1 MAALLRGESLRRR
14 SPPYNHYLNLL
25 IEKLIYG
32 GDGLARLPAESGAD
46 TPVRGSQSKGKAVFV
61 PFTLEGESV
70 AATLTEQKPG
80 FARAQ
85 LDEVLTPSRNRI
97 APHCP
102 YFQRC
107 GGCHYQHTSYEH
119 QLAIKRGI
127 LKETLR
133 RQGKVELTNDV
144 IVHPSEPW
152 HYRNRTRFQ
161 VRTAPEF
168 LAGYFRF
175 SSHEVL
181 AVEDCPIS
189 SPLINRALKALWQLG
204 RAAQA
209 PGELREIEFF
219 ANADDTRLLA
229 ELWFTAETP
238 AERRIALGKKFTNRL
253 RDDVPDLTS
262 AYVFAQAP
270 IRGSRVPA
278 EPAPD
283 WALGGGQFRYLV
295 GASELRVS
303 GGSFFQVNRF
313 MLGKLVELVTAGVQR
328 FERKDLALD
337 LYAGVGLF
345 TAALAPSF
353 RHIVSVESSQCSA
366 ADLKY
371 NCPANGK
378 IVRAM
383 VEEYLTGQVSQPAG
397 QPGANERNRGVR
409 RQQQGRKRQGAQL
422 QEGQFRQDKL
432 RQGRTQTAKA
442 HPPLIASPAVDF
454 VLVDPPRAGL
464 GDRVAQ
470 ALAES
475 SAPRITYVSCDPATL
490 ARDLMH
496 LTAGGYHVEQVH
508 LVDLF
513 PQTFHLESVVHL
525 VR

>member
-1 MAALLRGESLRRR
+1 
-14 SPPYNHYLNLL
+14 LNLT

-32 GDGLARLPAESGAD
+32 GDGLARLPAECGAD

-61 PFTLEGESV
+61 PFTLEGETI

-85 LDEVLTPSRNRI
+85 LDEVLSPSPNRI
-97 APHCP
+97 APLCP

-119 QLAIKRGI
+119 QLATKSSI
-127 LKETLR
+127 LRETLR
-133 RQGKVELTNDV
+133 RQGKVELVNDIV
-144 IVHPSEPW
+144 VHPSEPW

-161 VRTAPEF
+161 VRTSPEF

-175 SSHEVL
+175 ASHEVL

-189 SPLINRALKALWQLG
+189 SLLINRALKALWRLG
-204 RAAQA
+204 RSAEVPA
-209 PGELREIEFF
+209 ELREIEFF

-238 AERRIALGKKFTNRL
+238 AEKRIALGEKFTNRL
-253 RDDVPDLTS
+253 RDELPDLIS
-262 AYVFAQAP
+262 AYVFAQMP
-270 IRGSRVPA
+270 TRGPQALA
-278 EPAPD
+278 ESAPD
-283 WALGGGQFRYLV
+283 WALGGGQFRYLS
-295 GASELRVS
+295 GATEFRVS

-313 MLGKLVELVTAGVQR
+313 MLGKLVELVTAGVQKL
-328 FERKDLALD
+328 EKKDLALD

-345 TAALAPSF
+345 TTALAPFF
-353 RHIVSVESSQCSA
+353 RHIVSVESSQSSS

-378 IVRAM
+378 IVRAT
-383 VEEYLTGQVSQPAG
+383 VEEYLAG
-397 QPGANERNRGVR
+397 QPVQAAEQRSTGAKNKGER
-409 RQQQGRKRQGAQL
+409 RKLKKGL
-422 QEGQFRQDKL
+422 QEGQIRHDTVW
-432 RQGRTQTAKA
+432 QGGMQAANPRAF
-442 HPPLIASPAVDF
+442 PSPLQAADLV
-454 VLVDPPRAGL
+454 VVDPPRAGL

-470 ALAES
+470 ALAKS
-475 SAPRITYVSCDPATL
+475 RASRITYVSCDPATL
-490 ARDLMH
+490 ARDLVH
-496 LTAGGYHVEQVH
+496 LTAGGYRVEQVH

>member
-1 MAALLRGESLRRR
+1 
-14 SPPYNHYLNLL
+14 LNLL
-25 IEKLIYG
+25 IDKLIYG
-32 GDGLARLPAESGAD
+32 GDGLARLPADDQG
-46 TPVRGSQSKGKAVFV
+46 RGKAVFV
-61 PFTLEGESV
+61 PFTLEGETV

-85 LDEVLTPSRNRI
+85 LDQVLTLSPNRI
-97 APHCP
+97 APLCP
-102 YFQRC
+102 YFERC

-119 QLAIKRGI
+119 QLAIKSGI
-127 LKETLR
+127 LRETLR
-133 RQGKVELTNDV
+133 RQGKLELANEI

-152 HYRNRTRFQ
+152 RYRNRTRFQ
-161 VRTAPEF
+161 VRTSPEF
-168 LAGYFRF
+168 LTGYFRF
-175 SSHEVL
+175 ASHEVL
-181 AVEDCPIS
+181 PVEDCPIS

-204 RAAQA
+204 RGAEVPA
-209 PGELREIEFF
+209 ELREIEFF

-238 AERRIALGKKFTNRL
+238 AEKRIALGENFTNRL
-253 RDDVPDLTS
+253 RDELPDLTS
-262 AYVFAQAP
+262 AYVFPQMPTGGPQAL
-270 IRGSRVPA
+270 A

-295 GASELRVS
+295 GATEFRVS

-313 MLGKLVELVTAGVQR
+313 MLGKLVELVTAGTQDLGK
-328 FERKDLALD
+328 KDIALD

-353 RHIVSVESSQCSA
+353 RHIVSVESSQSSA

-378 IVRAM
+378 IVRAT
-383 VEEYLTGQVSQPAG
+383 VEEYLTGQSAG

-409 RQQQGRKRQGAQL
+409 GQQQGRKPQGAKL

-432 RQGRTQTAKA
+432 RQGKTQTAKA
-442 HPPLIASPAVDF
+442 HPPLTASQAVDF

-464 GDRVAQ
+464 GDGVAQ
-470 ALAES
+470 ALAKS

-490 ARDLMH
+490 ARDLMY